1 MFGSLGQRWNSLTTG
16 QKVFIGGIGA
26 LILYGLAVTV
36 YQGDGLGRY
45 SDPMWWLAT
54 AAIVLFA
61 LPVHEFAH
69 AFTAVRLGDPTPRL
83 EGRYTLNP
91 LVHIDPFGAL
101 LIFLAGFGWA
111 RPVRWNPNN
120 ITVDVRLGSIL
131 VAVAGPLSNLI
142 LAAISLFLLR
152 LILDPSG
159 LLGGLVI
166 GMNGTL
172 YSWLWQLLIF
182 FANINVLLFVF
193 NLLPIPPLDGSHVL
207 FALLPSSAQRAWYG
221 LAQYGT
227 LLLFAVIFLAPGF
240 ITGPTQIVMSLLAR
254 LVGLSV

>member
-26 LILYGLAVTV
+26 LILYGLVVTFT
-36 YQGDGLGRY
+36 QGDGLGRY

-69 AFTAVRLGDPTPRL
+69 PFTAVRLGDPTPRL

-91 LVHIDPFGAL
+91 FVHIDPFGAL

-111 RPVRWNPNN
+111 KPVRWNPNN
-120 ITVDVRLGSIL
+120 ITIDVRLGSIL
-131 VAVAGPLSNLI
+131 VAIAGPLSNLI
-142 LAAISLFLLR
+142 MAAFSLLLLR
-152 LILDPSG
+152 LLLDP
-159 LLGGLVI
+159 GGLFA
-166 GMNGTL
+166 GLALNLNGTFFD
-172 YSWLWQLLIF
+172 WLWQLLIF

-207 FALLPSSAQRAWYG
+207 FALLPGGARRAYYG

-227 LLLFAVIFLAPGF
+227 LLLFAVIFLAPSF
-240 ITGPTQIVMSLLAR
+240 ITGPTQFVMTLLAR
-254 LVGLSV
+254 LVGL

>member
-1 MFGSLGQRWNSLTTG
+1 MFGGALAQRWNSLTTG
-16 QKVFIGGIGA
+16 QKIFIGGIGA
-26 LILYGLAVTV
+26 LIVYGLIVTFT
-36 YQGDGLGRY
+36 QGGGIGRY

-54 AAIVLFA
+54 AAIIFFA
-61 LPVHEFAH
+61 LPIHEFAH

-101 LIFLAGFGWA
+101 MILIAGFGWA

-131 VAVAGPLSNLI
+131 VAIAGPLSNLV
-142 LAAISLFLLR
+142 LAVLSMLALR
-152 LILDPSG
+152 LLFDPSS
-159 LLGGLVI
+159 LLSGMIGGQESMLANWSV
-166 GMNGTL
+166 
-172 YSWLWQLLIF
+172 QLLVF

-193 NLLPIPPLDGSHVL
+193 NLLPISPLDGSHVL
-207 FALLPSSAQRAWYG
+207 FALLPDGARRAYYG

-227 LLLFAVIFLAPGF
+227 LLLFGVIFLAPQLISVPTGLVMDFLFRIVGF
-240 ITGPTQIVMSLLAR
+240 
-254 LVGLSV
+254 